1 MEARELRELL
11 PEELEQKL
19 EELREELWKLKL
31 RAAVKKTLENP
42 ARIRSL
48 RRDIARVE
56 TVKRELLRGKG
67 AGGS

>member
-19 EELREELWKLKL
+19 EELREELWRLKL
-31 RAAVKKTLENP
+31 RAAVGSLENP
-42 ARIRSL
+42 ARVKSL

>member
-19 EELREELWKLKL
+19 EELREELWRLKL
-31 RAAVKKTLENP
+31 RAAVGPLENP
-42 ARIRSL
+42 ARVKSL